1 MNKPIT
7 IPYEFNNNVSL
18 ELELILLYVMKMI
31 SNVISKIRWI
41 FLSTSIRNNDK
52 YHIENVNCIPILP
65 EGHSHFAFLAFEDKA
80 LLDTKY
86 YTSLHE
92 KIVNHINADESSI
105 DNNIKS
111 DDEETLNDVQDFE
124 LPKEWKEFV
133 NKVDTNI
140 KNGDPNLQYGLKSTS
155 NIYTRRKSNNHGSKR
170 LTQGKKSKR
179 SFENIENID
188 PRTMSPRKNLAESIR
203 QNTKNGDQ

>member
-1 MNKPIT
+1 M
-7 IPYEFNNNVSL
+7 S
-18 ELELILLYVMKMI
+18 
-31 SNVISKIRWI
+31 
-41 FLSTSIRNNDK
+41 
-52 YHIENVNCIPILP
+52 IENVNCIPILP

-133 NKVDTNI
+133 DKVDTNI
-140 KNGDPNLQYGLKSTS
+140 KNGDPNLQYGLKRFLMAYKKARNT
-155 NIYTRRKSNNHGSKR
+155 NIQEASLFFTKRKSNNHGSKR